1 VSSRASG
8 VWAHKARRAGLF
20 PLPQLAVRQTPSA
33 SSARVRT
40 RQQLR
45 RTVTAVTNR
54 CIDALNRMYHTSSL
68 SSCTLS
74 PPSAGPHPAS
84 VPRSPHH
91 QSDNRTSKFAVSSS
105 NTAVRAAAPH
115 PFPSGTEGFPASASR
130 AQQRLLSNVH
140 QHCADFVSRVR
151 AASVSAGGS
160 DGESR
165 ALDVL
170 ASFHSEPSLVGRRFV
185 ETSSASSAVDDG
197 LDSLQTGLPQLSA
210 PFYSSHTT
218 SVPLIARR
226 VALPSDLNV
235 VPLARVLPPDLATR
249 YDGPT
254 SPLTLARPI
263 ADILRLDAEQPL
275 APARI
280 AGSRAQ
286 YVALIGRMIVAGMI
300 GFTDSPLAVNGVFA
314 VRKDADA
321 DRLIIDARPANR
333 LFVDSPHVELANP
346 SHLVQLQVP
355 AGARMHTGKSDLSN
369 FYHHLGL
376 PRWMQPFFCLPPLS
390 DEELRSLGLDPRTC
404 GGHFPMCLTLPMG
417 FSHAVFLAQ
426 QAHLHVL
433 YGSKAVQ
440 EEDNLIHRPCATALS
455 LEQVVHGVVIDDFF
469 LFALDPQLAK
479 RTFERVLAAYAA
491 AGFVVKPSKVVSP
504 TTAAVKV
511 IGFDIGGPD
520 SLVQL
525 PADSMQLLLQ
535 HTLAVLQR
543 GTCTGL
549 AMAHL
554 IGRWTWCMLLRRPS
568 LSLMQRVYRFIELA
582 GRRRFHLW
590 PSVRRE
596 LWLML
601 GIAPLLC
608 ARLDAPMHHRVVA
621 SDASQLA
628 AGVVSAAVTPELH
641 RYMGEVC
648 SSRMHAAVQ
657 PVVASHIGQ
666 DCTMS
671 VPSDSFTAAA
681 VICPMSNSNSPGH
694 ESLSAFAYETVRR
707 AYDRFYSLVKSNRWS
722 PVLST
727 PWRVAGHINTLELR
741 AVALALHWLLS
752 YPSTLGRR
760 VFLLVDSTVALF
772 SLLKGRSSAPSL
784 LFVLRKIGALL
795 LASSISFLA
804 GWVPSAVNP
813 ADAPS
818 RLSDPSAADSLAF

>member
-1 VSSRASG
+1 
-8 VWAHKARRAGLF
+8 
-20 PLPQLAVRQTPSA
+20 
-33 SSARVRT
+33 
-40 RQQLR
+40 
-45 RTVTAVTNR
+45 
-54 CIDALNRMYHTSSL
+54 
-68 SSCTLS
+68 
-74 PPSAGPHPAS
+74 
-84 VPRSPHH
+84 
-91 QSDNRTSKFAVSSS
+91 
-105 NTAVRAAAPH
+105 
-115 PFPSGTEGFPASASR
+115 
-130 AQQRLLSNVH
+130 
-140 QHCADFVSRVR
+140 
-151 AASVSAGGS
+151 
-160 DGESR
+160 
-165 ALDVL
+165 
-170 ASFHSEPSLVGRRFV
+170 
-185 ETSSASSAVDDG
+185 VDDE
-197 LDSLQTGLPQLSA
+197 LDPLQTGLPQWNA

-218 SVPLIARR
+218 SVPLVARR

-249 YDGPT
+249 YDGPN

-286 YVALIGRMIVAGMI
+286 YVALIGRMLAAAMV
-300 GFTDSPLAVNGVFA
+300 GFTDSPFAVNGVFA
-314 VRKDADA
+314 VRKDAET

-346 SHLVQLQVP
+346 SHLVQLQIP

-376 PRWMQPFFCLPPLS
+376 PRWMQPFFCLPPLGE
-390 DEELRSLGLDPRTC
+390 EELQSLGLDPRTC

-433 YGSKAVQ
+433 YSSQAVR
-440 EEDNLIHRPCATALS
+440 EEDNLIHRPCATPLP
-455 LEQVVHGVVIDDFF
+455 LGQVVHGVVIDDFF
-469 LFALDPQLAK
+469 LFALDPVLAQ

-491 AGFVVKPSKVVSP
+491 AGFVVKPSKVVPP

-525 PADSMQLLLQ
+525 PADSLQLLLQ

-568 LSLMQRVYRFIELA
+568 LSLMQRVYRFIEFA
-582 GRRRFHLW
+582 GRRRFNLW

-601 GIAPLLC
+601 GIAPLLR
-608 ARLDAPMHHRVVA
+608 ARLDAPTHSRVVA

-628 AGVVSAAVTPELH
+628 AGVVSAAVTPEIH
-641 RYMGEVC
+641 RHMAELC
-648 SSRMHAAVQ
+648 SSRMHAVVQTVVAAQTEHGCCSATEPETLFRNSITVPVQ
-657 PVVASHIGQ
+657 PVE
-666 DCTMS
+666 T
-671 VPSDSFTAAA
+671 
-681 VICPMSNSNSPGH
+681 CPMSTSSAAVH
-694 ESLSAFAYETVRR
+694 ESHSASDYERVRR
-707 AYDRFYSLVKSNRWS
+707 AYNRFYSLVKSNSWS
-722 PVLST
+722 PVLSS
-727 PWRVAGHINTLELR
+727 PWRVAEHINTLELR

-818 RLSDPSAADSLAF
+818 RLSDPSAAGFLAP

>member
-1 VSSRASG
+1 MSEKATG
-8 VWAHKARRAGLF
+8 VWAHKTRRAGLF

-45 RTVTAVTNR
+45 RTVGAVTNR
-54 CIDALNRMYHTSSL
+54 CIDALNRMYHSSAS
-68 SSCTLS
+68 SSCTL
-74 PPSAGPHPAS
+74 PPRSADSHPAPFS
-84 VPRSPHH
+84 HSPHH
-91 QSDNRTSKFAVSSS
+91 QSDKRTSTFAASSS
-105 NTAVRAAAPH
+105 NTAVRAAASH
-115 PFPSGTEGFPASASR
+115 TFPSGMDGLPASASR
-130 AQQRLLSNVH
+130 AQQRLLINVH
-140 QHCADFVSRVR
+140 QQCASFVSRVR
-151 AASVSAGGS
+151 AASVAAGGS

-185 ETSSASSAVDDG
+185 ETCSASSAVDDG
-197 LDSLQTGLPQLSA
+197 LDPLQTGLPQLSA

-235 VPLARVLPPDLATR
+235 VPLARVLPPELARR

-254 SPLTLARPI
+254 SAVSLARPI

-286 YVALIGRMIVAGMI
+286 YVALIGRMLVAGMV

-314 VRKDADA
+314 VRKDAEA

-355 AGARMHTGKSDLSN
+355 AGARMHVGKSDLSN

-390 DEELRSLGLDPRTC
+390 DEELRSISLDPSKC

-433 YGSKAVQ
+433 YSANAVR
-440 EEDNLIHRPCATALS
+440 EADSLIHQPCATSLS
-455 LEQVVHGVVIDDFF
+455 LDRVVHGVVIDDFF
-469 LFALDPQLAK
+469 LVALDPHLAQ
-479 RTFERVLAAYAA
+479 RTFCRVLAAYAA
-491 AGFVVKPSKVVSP
+491 AGFMVKPSKVVSP

-511 IGFDIGGPD
+511 IGFDIGGAD

-525 PADSMQLLLQ
+525 PADSMQLLLR

-582 GRRRFHLW
+582 GRRRFQLW

-608 ARLDAPMHHRVVA
+608 ARLDSPVHHRVVA

-641 RYMGEVC
+641 RYMGEMC
-648 SSRMHAAVQ
+648 SSRMHAVVQ
-657 PVVASHIGQ
+657 PLLASHVEQ
-666 DCTMS
+666 DHTLAVVS
-671 VPSDSFTAAA
+671 QPRDKAAA
-681 VICPMSNSNSPGH
+681 VCPAGVK
-694 ESLSAFAYETVRR
+694 LSAGLAAPSMSAAEAVRR
-707 AYDRFYSLVKSNRWS
+707 AYDRFYSLVRSVRWS

-727 PWRVAGHINTLELR
+727 PWRVAEHINTLELR

-760 VFLLVDSTVALF
+760 IFLLVDSTVALF

-784 LFVLRKIGALL
+784 MFVLRKIGALL
-795 LASSISFLA
+795 LASSISLLA

-818 RLSDPSAADSLAF
+818 RLGEPPATDSLTL

>member
-1 VSSRASG
+1 
-8 VWAHKARRAGLF
+8 
-20 PLPQLAVRQTPSA
+20 
-33 SSARVRT
+33 
-40 RQQLR
+40 
-45 RTVTAVTNR
+45 
-54 CIDALNRMYHTSSL
+54 M
-68 SSCTLS
+68 
-74 PPSAGPHPAS
+74 
-84 VPRSPHH
+84 
-91 QSDNRTSKFAVSSS
+91 
-105 NTAVRAAAPH
+105 
-115 PFPSGTEGFPASASR
+115 PASASR

-140 QHCADFVSRVR
+140 QHCAAFVSRVR
-151 AASVSAGGS
+151 AASGTAGGS
-160 DGESR
+160 DGGSR

-170 ASFHSEPSLVGRRFV
+170 ASLHSEPSLAGRRFV
-185 ETSSASSAVDDG
+185 ESTSAPSAADDG
-197 LDSLQTGLPQLSA
+197 LDLLQTGPPQLSA
-210 PFYSSHTT
+210 PFYSAHTT
-218 SVPLIARR
+218 AVPLIAHR
-226 VALPSDLNV
+226 VALPSDLHV
-235 VPLARVLPPDLATR
+235 VPLARVLPPELAR
-249 YDGPT
+249 QYDGPT
-254 SPLTLARPI
+254 SAVALARPLH
-263 ADILRLDAEQPL
+263 DILRLDAKQPL

-280 AGSRAQ
+280 AGSRSQ
-286 YVALIGRMIVAGMI
+286 YVALIGRMRAAGMI
-300 GFTDSPLAVNGVFA
+300 DFTDTPLAVNGVFA
-314 VRKDADA
+314 VHKDADA

-355 AGARMHTGKSDLSN
+355 AGARMLTGKSDLSN

-433 YGSKAVQ
+433 YSSHAVQ
-440 EEDNLIHRPCATALS
+440 EKDNLLHRPCAAALS

-491 AGFVVKPSKVVSP
+491 AGFVVKPSKVVAP

-511 IGFDIGGPD
+511 IGFDMGGAHN
-520 SLVQL
+520 LVQL
-525 PADSMQLLLQ
+525 PADSMQQLLQ

-554 IGRWTWCMLLRRPS
+554 VGRWTWCMLLRRPS

-608 ARLDAPMHHRVVA
+608 ARLEAEVHHRVVA

-628 AGVVSAAVTPELH
+628 AGVVSAPLTPALQRH
-641 RYMGEVC
+641 MGMLA
-648 SSRMHAAVQ
+648 SSRMHAVIQ
-657 PVVASHIGQ
+657 PLLARITDSELGNDETATDHMHTANVSSAS
-666 DCTMS
+666 
-671 VPSDSFTAAA
+671 VAA
-681 VICPMSNSNSPGH
+681 VC
-694 ESLSAFAYETVRR
+694 R
-707 AYDRFYSLVKSNRWS
+707 AYRSFYSDVQSSRWS
-722 PVLST
+722 PVLSV
-727 PWRVAGHINTLELR
+727 PWRVAEHINALELR
-741 AVALALHWLLS
+741 AAALALHWLLS
-752 YPSTLGRR
+752 YPSALGRR

-772 SLLKGRSSAPSL
+772 SLLKGRSSAPST

-813 ADAPS
+813 ADGAS
-818 RLSDPSAADSLAF
+818 RLSGSSAIDPSAL